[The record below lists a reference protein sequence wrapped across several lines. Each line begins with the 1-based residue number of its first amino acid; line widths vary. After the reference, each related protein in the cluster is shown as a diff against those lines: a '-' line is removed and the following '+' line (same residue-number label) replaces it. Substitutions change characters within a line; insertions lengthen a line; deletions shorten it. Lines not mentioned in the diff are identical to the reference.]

1 MGHDGA
7 VLHMRKLQSAIS
19 GSGTEMFERQFASI
33 LQAVGLREAFAVV

>member
-33 LQAVGLREAFAVV
+33 LRAAGALEAFAFV